1 MVPRP
6 EGRLAWPAACPGDS
20 ACSSAWRRC
29 RSPCSPSSRSSRAAS
44 RRTSARKIERKKD
57 QIQWRKGRERV
68 LSTDIAGYTRK
79 INALQGEITTLQ
91 TRQMRLQTSLD
102 AKRAELARIQEDL
115 RRERLRL
122 ARLRARLAEARKA
135 LAARLVEL
143 YKADQP
149 DLVTVVLESNGFA
162 DLLERTEFMQRVSH
176 QDARIIGIVA
186 PGQGRRHRHR
196 RSASTASR
204 SAPRSSPTRSRTRS
218 TRSSRSRTSSS
229 TAAAAT
235 PTRARTSRRCSP
247 ARATDRHELEGDLRA
262 LEAEQAKVLAALQA
276 ASGGGGGSAPAGPIQ
291 PGSGGLIWPVNGPI
305 VSPFGMRWGRL
316 HAGVDIA
323 VPAGTPIRAA
333 QSGRVVL
340 LGWTGGYGNYTCV
353 QHGGA
358 LSTCYAHQS
367 RYATS
372 MGASVSQGQV
382 IGYVGCT
389 GHCFGDHLH
398 FETRING
405 SPVNPMG
412 YL

>member
-1 MVPRP
+1 M
-6 EGRLAWPAACPGDS
+6 
-20 ACSSAWRRC
+20 
-29 RSPCSPSSRSSRAAS
+29 SSRLRLLIAVALLPLALFAFLPLVSSGQQKNLGS
-44 RRTSARKIERKKD
+44 KIERKKD
-57 QIQWRKGRERV
+57 QISWRKGRERV
-68 LSTDIAGYTRK
+68 LSSDVAGFTRK
-79 INALQGEITTLQ
+79 INALQGDITVLQ
-91 TRQMRLQTSLD
+91 TKQVRLQASLD
-102 AKRAELARIQEDL
+102 RKRAELARIQEDL

-122 ARLRARLAEARKA
+122 QRLRARLAEARAA
-135 LAARLVEL
+135 LSKRLVEL

-149 DLVTVVLESNGFA
+149 DLVTVVLESDGFA

-176 QDARIIGIVA
+176 QDARIINIVVRA
-186 PGQGRRHRHR
+186 KKEATATAKRLDRLEKRAALVADQIEDEVNQVGAVKDQLVDRRGRYQEARGQKG
-196 RSASTASR
+196 ALLA
-204 SAPRSSPTRSRTRS
+204 RTRE
-218 TRSSRSRTSSS
+218 
-229 TAAAAT
+229 
-235 PTRARTSRRCSP
+235 
-247 ARATDRHELEGDLRA
+247 DRHDLEGDLRA

-276 ASGGGGGSAPAGPIQ
+276 SATSNSAPAGPIQ
-291 PGSGGLIWPVNGPI
+291 QGSGGLIWPVSGPI
-305 VSPFGMRWGRL
+305 VSGFGMRWGRL

-340 LGWTGGYGNYTCV
+340 LGWTGGYGNYTCI
-353 QHGGA
+353 QHTGG

-372 MGASVSQGQV
+372 NGASVSKGQV

-405 SPVNPMG
+405 SPVNPAG

>member
-1 MVPRP
+1 M
-6 EGRLAWPAACPGDS
+6 
-20 ACSSAWRRC
+20 
-29 RSPCSPSSRSSRAAS
+29 SSRLRLLIGVALMPLALFALLPLVSSGQQKQLGS
-44 RRTSARKIERKKD
+44 KIERKKD
-57 QIQWRKGRERV
+57 QIAWRKGRERV
-68 LSTDIAGYTRK
+68 LSSDVAGFTRR
-79 INALQGEITTLQ
+79 INSLQGDITVLQ
-91 TRQMRLQTSLD
+91 TKQVRLQASLD
-102 AKRAELARIQEDL
+102 RKRAELARIQEDL

-122 ARLRARLAEARKA
+122 ARLRARLAEARAA
-135 LAARLVEL
+135 LSKRLVEL
-143 YKADQP
+143 YKADEP
-149 DLVTVVLESNGFA
+149 DLVTVVLESDGFA

-176 QDARIIGIVA
+176 QDARIINIVVEA
-186 PGQGRRHRHR
+186 KREATATAKRLDRLEQRAKVVADQIADEVGQVTAVKDQLVDRRGRYEEARGQK
-196 RSASTASR
+196 SALLAT
-204 SAPRSSPTRSRTRS
+204 TRE
-218 TRSSRSRTSSS
+218 
-229 TAAAAT
+229 
-235 PTRARTSRRCSP
+235 
-247 ARATDRHELEGDLRA
+247 DRHNLEGDLRA

-276 ASGGGGGSAPAGPIQ
+276 SAGSGTAAAGPIQ
-291 PGSGGLIWPVNGPI
+291 QGSGGMIWPVSGPL

-353 QHGGA
+353 QHTGG

-372 MGASVSQGQV
+372 NGASVSKGQV

-405 SPVNPMG
+405 SPVNPAG

>member
-1 MVPRP
+1 M
-6 EGRLAWPAACPGDS
+6 
-20 ACSSAWRRC
+20 
-29 RSPCSPSSRSSRAAS
+29 SSRLRLLIAVALLPLALFAFLPLVSSGQQKNLGS
-44 RRTSARKIERKKD
+44 KIERKKD
-57 QIQWRKGRERV
+57 QIAWRKGRERV
-68 LSTDIAGYTRK
+68 LSSDVAGFTRK
-79 INALQGEITTLQ
+79 INALQGDITVLQ
-91 TRQMRLQTSLD
+91 TKQVRLQAGLD
-102 AKRAELARIQEDL
+102 RKRAELARIQEDL

-122 ARLRARLAEARKA
+122 QRLRARLAEARAA
-135 LAARLVEL
+135 LSKRLVEL

-149 DLVTVVLESNGFA
+149 DLVTVVLESDGFA

-176 QDARIIGIVA
+176 QDARIINIVVRA
-186 PGQGRRHRHR
+186 KKEATATAKRLDKLEKRAQVVARQIEDEVNQVGAVKDQLVDRRGRYQQARDQKG
-196 RSASTASR
+196 ALLA
-204 SAPRSSPTRSRTRS
+204 RTRD
-218 TRSSRSRTSSS
+218 
-229 TAAAAT
+229 
-235 PTRARTSRRCSP
+235 
-247 ARATDRHELEGDLRA
+247 DRHDLEGDLRA

-276 ASGGGGGSAPAGPIQ
+276 SATSASAPAGPIQ
-291 PGSGGLIWPVNGPI
+291 QGSGGLIWPVSGPI
-305 VSPFGMRWGRL
+305 VSGFGSRWGRL

-340 LGWTGGYGNYTCV
+340 LGWTGGYGNYTCI
-353 QHGGA
+353 QHTGG

-372 MGASVSQGQV
+372 NGASVSKGQV

-405 SPVNPMG
+405 SPVNPAG